1 MLSVESYLVNLSLND
16 ETFRTLSAEN
26 SRTRCYLDIC
36 AVAAASDTL
45 PNIYI
50 CHPGYLDDFIL
61 RSSSLTVNRT
71 REVEMLCSPDMRAW
85 LAGQDLQLITYD
97 DL

>member
-36 AVAAASDTL
+36 AVAQSFPALLAANDTL
-45 PNIYI
+45 M
-50 CHPGYLDDFIL
+50 GLVL
-61 RSSSLTVNRT
+61 VNSANGMYRGH
-71 REVEMLCSPDMRAW
+71 RP
-85 LAGQDLQLITYD
+85 AGRL
-97 DL
+97 